1 MQKQEYK
8 KPLSESQFDKTDFI
22 SSLLIILNCSS
33 PCANN
38 THSH

>member
-8 KPLSESQFDKTDFI
+8 KPLSESQFDKPDFI
-22 SSLLIILNCSS
+22 SSLLIILKCSV
-33 PCANN
+33 PCADN